1 MSDTEIGGIRWVLDL
16 TAKAFHSGM
25 DTAEKK
31 VKGFTEKLTKSSKEA
46 DAFAK
51 KMSDHGDSMMKFG
64 AKMSVGVTLPVLAA
78 GKAMFEGA
86 SDTAE
91 SMSKIK
97 VVFGEQSK
105 EVIKWSEKAAESMGL
120 SSQAALE
127 YAGTFG
133 NLFQAFGVTKVKA
146 QEMSTDLVK
155 VAADLA
161 SFNNTDIETA
171 LIALKSGISGE
182 SEPLKQFGIALTEDR
197 IKAEALS
204 AGLVKAN
211 VNTAKVEKAN
221 IAVAKAT
228 LEASKATKRYG
239 KNSNEAKEANNKL
252 ELAQQGL
259 AKEME
264 GGTVTLDAA
273 TKSQAI
279 YNLIKK
285 DGVLA
290 EDDFMETSDGA
301 AGQLKIMKARM
312 EDAAAEMGTALIP
325 VVQKLAGWVSK
336 LAEWF
341 SGLSKGQ
348 QKFILIAAGVAA
360 AIGPVVTVIGAF
372 SKAIGGVIKAQQ
384 WLVSDTNKMTNAL
397 KSGASKVVE
406 FGKNFKDAATSGIET
421 FRLKMMYAKDAAVD
435 LKSKLADAAK
445 NGLDKIKTSA
455 KMAKDAVTAKAK
467 AVKDAA
473 IKVKDYTKSLKDST
487 AAQKANT
494 AATKASEKAKSA
506 YKSAEKLATDTV
518 KKAVTWVKAQTLAVK
533 QSTVATKLHAV
544 ASKAAA
550 IATRAFSAA
559 MAFLTSP
566 IGIIVVAIAAIIAI
580 LVVLYK
586 KNEAFRNFVDK
597 VWRAIANF
605 FVNAWNN
612 YIFPVLK
619 AIGEWFSKTGIKWV
633 KAYWAAVQLYWKAIV
648 TVVKWAWNNI
658 IKPIW
663 TAIVWYVK
671 NILIPGVKQWWEVIK
686 TVWNAVAA
694 VVTWAWE
701 NVIKPLWDVIVWYI
715 TNVLIPYWKMI
726 WNVVVTVW
734 NAIVAVVKWAWENVI
749 KPVWDLIWAY
759 ITNVLIPV
767 WQKIWDI
774 AVAVWNNIWSTIQT
788 VWGFIQPIW
797 DAIWN
802 FITTKLVPAFQ
813 AIWDKVSSVF
823 TAVWNKIKEVINGV
837 KGKFDEVKEKITGFI
852 DKVKEIKDKVTGVF
866 DDVKDWLYDVGKD
879 LIQGL
884 INGVKDMA
892 GKLIDGVKGVVKG
905 GVNAAKS
912 FLGIGSPSRVFKEI
926 GQWTMEGYAI
936 GLKDQQPVMQA
947 LNKLS
952 NLTAGTGR
960 EISQDFVAKA
970 TSNPSSEQGASKI
983 EFHATFDN
991 SGIIARS
998 DAELREITLRQL
1010 ELANDWAK
1018 SQQIEPIFED
1028 KVKGIAV

>member
-1 MSDTEIGGIRWVLDL
+1 MSDTEIGGIKWVLDL

-31 VKGFTEKLTKSSKEA
+31 IKGFTDKLTHSSKEA
-46 DAFAK
+46 DAFAN
-51 KMSDHGDSMMKFG
+51 KMNQHGDTMMKFG
-64 AKMSVGVTLPVLAA
+64 AKMSLGVTLPVLAA

-97 VVFGEQSK
+97 VVFGEQSQ

-120 SSQAALE
+120 SSQKALE

-133 NLFQAFGVTKVKA
+133 NLFQAFGVGKKAA

-171 LIALKSGISGE
+171 LLALKSGISGE

-204 AGLVKAN
+204 AGLVKGA
-211 VNTAKVEKAN
+211 VNSAKVEKAN
-221 IAVAKAT
+221 IAVAKSQ

-239 KNSNEAKEANNKL
+239 KDSKEAREANNKL
-252 ELAQQGL
+252 ELSQQAL

-264 GGTVTLDAA
+264 GGAVTLDAA

-290 EDDFMETSDGA
+290 EDDFLETSGGA

-360 AIGPVVTVIGAF
+360 AIGPVVTVLGAF
-372 SKAIGGVIKAQQ
+372 AKAIGGVVKAQQ
-384 WLVSDTNKMTNAL
+384 WLVSDNNKMTNAI
-397 KSGASKVVE
+397 KSAGSKVVE
-406 FGKNFKDAATSGIET
+406 YGKKFKDAATSGIET
-421 FRLKMMYAKDAAVD
+421 FRLKSMYAKDAIKAKGSQ
-435 LKSKLADAAK
+435 LKDTA
-445 NGLDKIKTSA
+445 GKIK
-455 KMAKDAVTAKAK
+455 DY
-467 AVKDAA
+467 VKG
-473 IKVKDYTKSLKDST
+473 LKDST
-487 AAQKANT
+487 AATKANT
-494 AATKASEKAKSA
+494 AATKASEKAKSS
-506 YKSAEKLATDTV
+506 YKAAEKLATDTV
-518 KKAVTWVKAQTLAVK
+518 KKAVTWIKAQTLAVK
-533 QSTVATKLHAV
+533 QSTVATKLHAI

-550 IATRAFSAA
+550 IATRAFAIA

-566 IGIIVVAIAAIIAI
+566 IGLIIVAITAIIAI

-597 VWRAIANF
+597 AWKAIANF

-619 AIGEWFSKTGIKWV
+619 AIGEWFKNTGIKWV
-633 KAYWAAVQLYWKAIV
+633 KAYWAAVQLYWKAIIAV
-648 TVVKWAWNNI
+648 IKWAWNNI

-663 TAIVWYVK
+663 TAIVWYVQ

-694 VVTWAWE
+694 VVTWAWN

-726 WNVVVTVW
+726 WNVVVFVW

-774 AVAVWNNIWSTIQT
+774 AVAVWNGIWNVITS
-788 VWGFIQPIW
+788 VWAFIQPIW

-823 TAVWNKIKEVINGV
+823 TSVWNKIKEVIDWV
-837 KGKFDEVKEKITGFI
+837 KGKFDEVKDKITGFI
-852 DKVKEIKDKVTGVF
+852 NKVKEIKDKVTGVF

-892 GKLIDGVKGVVKG
+892 GKLKDGVKGVVKG
-905 GVNAAKS
+905 GVNAAKNL
-912 FLGIGSPSRVFKEI
+912 LGIGSPSRVFKEI

-952 NLTAGTGR
+952 NLTANTGR
-960 EISQDFVAKA
+960 EISQDLVAKA
-970 TSNPSSEQGASKI
+970 TTPSSTSSNAPAKV

-991 SGIIARS
+991 SGIFARS

-1018 SQQIEPIFED
+1018 TQKLDPLFD
-1028 KVKGIAV
+1028 GKVKGNVA